1 MTSDTKFAQEINW
14 STQDIKEARDFLAT
28 HEVQEV
34 PVFMEALVHSY
45 DAGEKSFRLSAEGQQ
60 FRLTRTA
67 YMEFCGTIGIP
78 GKFAD
83 RIPND
88 LLIRCVDEMLD
99 DTNDKVRLLVRDRD
113 VICGVKR
120 DSFIHTNPR
129 DFLSA
134 ADGLLNSHQFREA
147 NVSDEGTSLL
157 FEPMANQMIAPNV
170 VNPDDRYNIGIT
182 FQLGYDAGL
191 LEAHPYSLR
200 HVCTNVAVTR
210 SEAPK
215 YRLVEKVRRA
225 SLGRY
230 YSRLLENYES
240 DRYVVYTQELS
251 NRIAR
256 AINEPLTDW
265 NYVRAFGPTA
275 KLLGKEVALALIG
288 VDEDKHNEL
297 MQEIKFKKAREEWRR
312 EDSTALD
319 GLALYDVFNS
329 LTAAAKGYSGAERSR
344 LQEIGGELL

>member
-1 MTSDTKFAQEINW
+1 MTSDTKFAQELNK
-14 STQDIKEARDFLAT
+14 SLTDIQEARDFLTT
-28 HEVQEV
+28 HETQEV

-45 DAGEKSFRLSAEGQQ
+45 DAGEKSFHLSAEGQR

-67 YMEFCGTIGIP
+67 YMEFCQQIGIP

-99 DTNDKVRLLVRDRD
+99 STNDKVRLLVRDKD

-120 DSFIHTNPR
+120 DSYIGTNPR
-129 DFLSA
+129 DFLGA
-134 ADGLLNSHQFREA
+134 ADRLLAGHMFREA
-147 NVSDEGTSLL
+147 NISDEGSSLL
-157 FEPMANQMIAPNV
+157 FEPMSGQMIQPSVENL
-170 VNPDDRYNIGIT
+170 NDRYNIGIA
-182 FQLGYDAGL
+182 FQIGQSGGL

-210 SEAPK
+210 SESTK
-215 YRLVEKVRRA
+215 HQLVEKVRRA
-225 SLGRY
+225 NVNRY
-230 YSRLLENYES
+230 YERLLESYET
-240 DRYVVYTQELS
+240 DRYTVYMQELS
-251 NRIAR
+251 NRISR

-265 NYVRAFGPTA
+265 NYAQAYGQTA
-275 KLLGKEVALALIG
+275 KLLGKEVTLALLG
-288 VDEDKHNEL
+288 VAEDRHNEIQ
-297 MQEIKFKKAREEWRR
+297 QEIKTKKLRDKWRR

-319 GLALYDVFNS
+319 ELSLYEVFNS
-329 LTAAAKGYSGAERSR
+329 VTAAARGYSGLERSR